1 MKDRPTPPVLWT
13 RGDGCSELAGL
24 LGDATVRV
32 VGDLADACVAT
43 RAELMVGRKLPG
55 EFDLVN
61 FAVPVD
67 FAPTNVKAVA
77 AAVGGGPHSAL
88 AAWVAGRL
96 ARTLGVPGVMA
107 SAYAD
112 AAGQGSALAIIERLA
127 PEVPELEYRAVEA
140 ADMTALVRRLP
151 DRALLVFGAPGG
163 NWFQRLVFGPGARL
177 RHRAPAGAVVVRQ
190 VPERV
195 FQHMREPVYV
205 GPWRQVGDT
214 LLMHQEPA
222 LAVVEEGV
230 LIGLVRRAALL
241 DAGHAESVG
250 SIMEEPLAVDRLE
263 ALSAADSLRVV
274 YEEAPIPVVDQHHR
288 MLGSL
293 YPTAA

>member
-1 MKDRPTPPVLWT
+1 
-13 RGDGCSELAGL
+13 
-24 LGDATVRV
+24 
-32 VGDLADACVAT
+32 
-43 RAELMVGRKLPG
+43 
-55 EFDLVN
+55 
-61 FAVPVD
+61 
-67 FAPTNVKAVA
+67 
-77 AAVGGGPHSAL
+77 
-88 AAWVAGRL
+88 
-96 ARTLGVPGVMA
+96 MA

-263 ALSAADSLRVV
+263 ALSAADSLRFV